1 MTLDSKFTFV
11 FNVKE
16 YQHFFLTISKT
27 VQIAEKKVLF
37 IKCVLC
43 NFLRYL
49 LKIVFTLIKTLFD
62 FH

>member
-27 VQIAEKKVLF
+27 VQIAEKKFCLLNVC
-37 IKCVLC
+37 CVTFC
-43 NFLRYL
+43 D
-49 LKIVFTLIKTLFD
+49 IC
-62 FH
+62 